1 MHTSLFHP
9 LNAHDPPT
17 PAYSTS
23 APSLGL
29 PPASQGF
36 AANSGSGTRFAI
48 ELPLSDTSAA
58 ATISLVA
65 ATLSA
70 VPVAAARGATIV
82 YADAAAAAAARASGQ
97 ARAWELQEACR
108 QEQLSGLLLLVA
120 PGPQDVSRGV
130 EDVTAVGCKACM
142 CWWQEAAGSDS
153 QASPLYK
160 GN

>member
-1 MHTSLFHP
+1 MHTP
-9 LNAHDPPT
+9 LIHALHAHAPPT
-17 PAYSTS
+17 PAHSTS
-23 APSLGL
+23 APSPGL
-29 PPASQGF
+29 PLTPQGF
-36 AANSGSGTRFAI
+36 AANSGSDTRFAI

-70 VPVAAARGATIV
+70 VPAAAARGATIV

-120 PGPQDVSRGV
+120 PGPQDVSRGLGG
-130 EDVTAVGCKACM
+130 VTLS
-142 CWWQEAAGSDS
+142 CWLQGMYVLVAGGSR
-153 QASPLYK
+153 
-160 GN
+160 GVTVNITE